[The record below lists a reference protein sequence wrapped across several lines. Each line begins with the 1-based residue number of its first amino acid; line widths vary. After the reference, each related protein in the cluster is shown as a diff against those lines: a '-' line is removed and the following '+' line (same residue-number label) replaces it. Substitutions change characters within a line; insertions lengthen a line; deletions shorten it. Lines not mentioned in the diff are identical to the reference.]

1 MDGKIILGQAG
12 VLKTP
17 QVIKEASFFLI
28 SQHQA
33 VNASH
38 RLDFPRSCDLT
49 LDPLESQRACHGGA
63 GMGKE
68 ALPASLWF

>member
-28 SQHQA
+28 SQHQTW
-33 VNASH
+33 
-38 RLDFPRSCDLT
+38 DLT
-49 LDPLESQRACHGGA
+49 LDPLESQRACHRGA